1 MLTAEPL
8 FCPTQGLTPL
18 LPFYQGST
26 GRNRHIIER
35 GDPHGKYI
43 ILSFSD
49 DEDAIFANT
58 VTALASVADFSTVA
72 ASADAPLLFGSLQ
85 IDPQRRLVL
94 QAGQMIDLTPMEFDI
109 LLLLARRPGQV
120 FTARQIYEAVAADSF
135 DASWTGISSMVYKLR
150 RKLGASIIETVR
162 GHGYKFVA
170 PGTSLK

>member
-1 MLTAEPL
+1 M
-8 FCPTQGLTPL
+8 
-18 LPFYQGST
+18 
-26 GRNRHIIER
+26 
-35 GDPHGKYI
+35 
-43 ILSFSD
+43 
-49 DEDAIFANT
+49 
-58 VTALASVADFSTVA
+58 V

-94 QAGQMIDLTPMEFDI
+94 QAGHTVDLTPMELDI

-120 FTARQIYEAVAADSF
+120 FTARQIYEAVAADSY

-150 RKLGASIIETVR
+150 RKLGADIIKTVR